1 MPGVALVGDE
11 IVFDK
16 TGFNAFICTAI
27 DHVLRNLGV
36 TELVCCGVLTDE
48 CVLGTVKSACYLG
61 YDCTVLTVKVRP
73 LNKYVIDVR
82 CTMYTRKLVKYDVR
96 KMLVIIL

>member
-1 MPGVALVGDE
+1 VDAMPGVALVGDE

-61 YDCTVLTVKVRP
+61 YDCTVLTRKS
-73 LNKYVIDVR
+73 IDR
-82 CTMYTRKLVKYDVR
+82 
-96 KMLVIIL
+96 

>member
-61 YDCTVLTVKVRP
+61 YDCTVLR
-73 LNKYVIDVR
+73 NS
-82 CTMYTRKLVKYDVR
+82 
-96 KMLVIIL
+96 